1 MVEKVQAGFPYH
13 TVTLDDGSELSCYA
27 LILATGMSVRKL
39 EVPGVADFTGAGI
52 YYGAALSEA
61 AQCKGHHVCI
71 VGGANSAG
79 QATMLFSRYARKVTV
94 LVRGD
99 SLTKSMSQYL
109 VDRIEQ
115 SPNIEVMTQTRVTK
129 AAGEG
134 RLQRVSVVT
143 GPDAT
148 PKELETDAMF
158 IFIGARPRSDLVS
171 DVVELDEAGYVL
183 SGPDLLRAGKRSK
196 GWNAD
201 RDPFLL
207 ETSVPGIFAAGDVR
221 HGSTKRV
228 ASAVGEGSSAVGI
241 VHRYLTTV

>member
-1 MVEKVQAGFPYH
+1 
-13 TVTLDDGSELSCYA
+13 
-27 LILATGMSVRKL
+27 
-39 EVPGVADFTGAGI
+39 
-52 YYGAALSEA
+52 
-61 AQCKGHHVCI
+61 
-71 VGGANSAG
+71 
-79 QATMLFSRYARKVTV
+79 MLFSRYARKVTM

-115 SPNIEVMTQTRVTK
+115 SPNIEVMTHTRVTGV
-129 AAGEG
+129 AGEG
-134 RLQRVSVVT
+134 RLQRVSVVA

-148 PKELETDAMF
+148 PRELETDAMF
-158 IFIGARPRSDLVS
+158 IFIGARPRSDLVA
-171 DVVELDEAGYVL
+171 DVVELDSAGYVL
-183 SGPDLLRAGKRSK
+183 SGPDLLHAGKRPK
-196 GWNAD
+196 GWKAE

-241 VHRYLTTV
+241 VHRYLATV